1 MAMMSVPLLRFF
13 MLCKAGTRGLADLLK
28 IEEVLERRKLAVMAR
43 RPQDKSM
50 KTETIQSMTL
60 PEQIETMERL
70 WDSICHAGK
79 EQDSPAWH
87 EDVVR
92 ERQQRYHSG
101 EAETLSL

>member
-1 MAMMSVPLLRFF
+1 
-13 MLCKAGTRGLADLLK
+13 
-28 IEEVLERRKLAVMAR
+28 
-43 RPQDKSM
+43 M

-79 EQDSPAWH
+79 EPDSPSWH

-92 ERQQRYHSG
+92 ERQHRYHSG
-101 EAETLSL
+101 EAETLSLKDLKKRFGR